1 MDIFLLIKF
10 LFSNKVLNLM
20 IRIILFIFR
29 FHLFLFSY
37 LLYCLNIIFLFSN
50 FKDISRKIFIFS
62 AYLCSF
68 SLGIKYKITKKSKLF
83 LLKDGIHIVN
93 HDSPL
98 DIFIAQCFFQIPT
111 ITTVDNHLNKILP
124 FFKETLTNFGH
135 FNFDH
140 LDFNERM
147 LAYNF
152 LLRKSKIDK
161 KILIFPSGSIYTSIK
176 KRFSR
181 SIARLSK
188 KNELDVIA
196 WRISFKEKG
205 NNSIKYEKNLLRF
218 IFKRFLSEITIFEIK
233 DLDIYPHNKFNK
245 EIDMHKVLCEFYM
258 K

>member
-1 MDIFLLIKF
+1 MIRIIVFILRLLLFFISYIFYCLNIFF
-10 LFSNKVLNLM
+10 LFSNLK
-20 IRIILFIFR
+20 
-29 FHLFLFSY
+29 
-37 LLYCLNIIFLFSN
+37 
-50 FKDISRKIFIFS
+50 KISRNIFILS
-62 AYLCSF
+62 AYLCSL
-68 SLGIKYKITKKSKLF
+68 SLGIEYKITKKFKFF

-98 DIFIAQCFFQIPT
+98 DIFAAQCFFQMPT

-140 LDFNERM
+140 LDFNKRM

-152 LLRKSKIDK
+152 LLRRSKIEK

-181 SIARLSK
+181 SIAKLSL

-196 WRISFKEKG
+196 WKISFKEKG
-205 NNSIKYEKNLLRF
+205 NNLINYDKNLFRF
-218 IFKRFLSEITIFEIK
+218 LCKRFFSERTIFGIE
-233 DLDIYPHNKFNK
+233 DLSIYPHNKFNK
-245 EIDMHKVLCEFYM
+245 EIDLHRVLSEFYM